1 MPDSVGQ
8 QAERGGHTTRDELRA
23 AAVLVPVYRD
33 ATGALR
39 VVLVVR
45 ADDGGLH
52 GGQIGLPGGRPEPG
66 DADLLATA
74 LREASEEVG
83 LESASVD
90 VLATLPAV
98 ETGVSGYRVQPF
110 LARVGRHPRW
120 VLQEAEIVGVLTPTV
135 DQLADPAARAAL
147 PFTSRRFPQPLEVD
161 GIDVGGHVLWGLT
174 LRILDGLLPRLL
186 AGEWD
191 V

>member
-1 MPDSVGQ
+1 MS
-8 QAERGGHTTRDELRA
+8 ELRT

-33 ATGALR
+33 DEGALR

-52 GGQIGLPGGRPEPG
+52 GGQLGLPGGKPEED

-74 LREASEEVG
+74 LREAEEEVG
-83 LESASVD
+83 LSPS
-90 VLATLPAV
+90 AV
-98 ETGVSGYRVQPF
+98 EVVAALERLDTSATGWRVHPF
-110 LARVGRHPRW
+110 LGRIPPDTAWR
-120 VLQEAEIVGVLTPTV
+120 LQQGEIVGVLTPDV
-135 DQLADPAARAAL
+135 RVIADPAARGRL
-147 PFTSRRFPQPLEVD
+147 PFTSLRYPEPLLVD
-161 GIDVGGHVLWGLT
+161 GIDVEGHVLWGMT
-174 LRILDGLLPRLL
+174 LRLLDDIVPRLL